1 MAMSIDSTKCVK
13 CGTCKGVCPM
23 GAISTDITGLLV
35 IDTEKCVHCG
45 ACAMTC
51 PIGAITDK

>member
-1 MAMSIDSTKCVK
+1 MSIDSTKCVK

-51 PIGAITDK
+51 PMGAIADK